1 MDAPSFV
8 SQTVSLVGNYIHI
21 IGWSALVVVVWRVSR
36 FITKVET
43 RATIVETQI
52 NTLSTNHF
60 PHMEKSLANQDILM
74 GEMNQSLKTIALQTA
89 KKPRR

>member
-1 MDAPSFV
+1 MDGTLL
-8 SQTVSLVGNYIHI
+8 SQTIALASSYIHV
-21 IGWSALVVVVWRVSR
+21 IGWSALVIAVWRVSR

-43 RATIVETQI
+43 RATAVEGQI

-60 PHMEKSLANQDILM
+60 PHMEKSLANQDGLM
-74 GEMNQSLKTIALQTA
+74 HEMNESLKTIALQTA